1 MGKLKALLLTEGM
14 HGMISQVEGMAKAL
28 NTEYTHKVVRLSF
41 PWNLIPPKFT
51 PISQIVLKEKI
62 YITNNEIPD
71 IVISCGRK
79 SVIPSIFIKKQN
91 SKIFTI
97 HIQDPKVN
105 FKNFDA
111 IVAPEH
117 DNLKGD
123 NIYTSKGAI
132 HYITELEISKA
143 SQYLADKIKS
153 EKIVSLI
160 LGGPNKYYSFNPD
173 QIVNIFNKIKT
184 IFVSNGYKVIMI
196 PSMRTPKE
204 IIDLAIREMGSC
216 GHVVNKV
223 DKQAYLSAYA
233 LADYVI
239 VTCDST
245 SMISEAATSGKPIF
259 VAHMEEKKNNYK
271 IIVIPSMRTPKISI
285 ELAIKEFSECGYV
298 VNHIDK
304 QAYLS
309 ALALANNVVVTCD
322 STSMISEAASSGKPI
337 YVAHMKAKK
346 NNYRFKRFFKLFKE
360 MGITRDLSD
369 KVENWTYNKINEAER
384 IANTINSKIR
394 N

>member
-28 NTEYTHKVVRLSF
+28 NTDYIHKIVRLGF
-41 PWNLIPPKFT
+41 PWNLIPPKLT
-51 PISQIVLKEKI
+51 PISQVVLKDKI
-62 YITNNEIPD
+62 YITNNEIPNL
-71 IVISCGRK
+71 IISCGRK
-79 SVIPSIFIKKQN
+79 SVIPSIFLKKKN

-97 HIQDPKVN
+97 HIQDPKVS

-132 HYITELEISKA
+132 HYITEPEIVNAK
-143 SQYLADKIKS
+143 QYLVEKIKS

-160 LGGPNKYYSFNPD
+160 LGGPNKYYSFDSD
-173 QIVNIFNKIKT
+173 QIINIFNQIKS
-184 IFVSNGYKVIMI
+184 IFVSSGYKVIVI

-204 IIDLAIREMGSC
+204 VIDLAIREIGSF
-216 GHVVNKV
+216 GHVVKKV

-233 LADYVI
+233 LATYVV

-259 VAHMEEKKNNYK
+259 VAHMKTK
-271 IIVIPSMRTPKISI
+271 R
-285 ELAIKEFSECGYV
+285 
-298 VNHIDK
+298 
-304 QAYLS
+304 
-309 ALALANNVVVTCD
+309 
-322 STSMISEAASSGKPI
+322 
-337 YVAHMKAKK
+337 
-346 NNYRFKRFFKLFKE
+346 NNYRFKRFFELFKQ
-360 MGITRDLSD
+360 MGITRDLGE
-369 KVENWTYNKINEAER
+369 KVESWTYNKHNEAQR
-384 IANTINSKIR
+384 IATEIKKKIK